1 MIRTYFTRERIAA
14 GIFFFGFY
22 MAAYSKIVG
31 LAFIILSPF
40 ILLRQ
45 RKNLINQN
53 NNHKTN
59 E

>member
-1 MIRTYFTRERIAA
+1 MIKPYFTRERIAA

-22 MAAYSKIVG
+22 MAAYSKILG

-45 RKNLINQN
+45 RKNLINEN
-53 NNHKTN
+53 TDYKIN